1 MEDVVTA
8 EQFRRLALGFAEA
21 FESSHM
27 KHPDFRV
34 RGGKLFAALAY
45 PDKTWGMVK
54 LTPEQQEEFV
64 GTEPEVFVPQNVL
77 RSSPQPHAR
86 RSSAPPTAFHRHKH
100 LRLRPHKF
108 LLLLRSQLHHPP
120 CLVRISQS
128 RKQLPPTH
136 PKIRMPHMR
145 TLKSLRK

>member
-64 GTEPEVFVPQNVL
+64 GTEPEVFVPVKGGWGRGGAT
-77 RSSPQPHAR
+77 RSEEHTSELQSPDHLVCR
-86 RSSAPPTAFHRHKH
+86 LLLEKKKNRSGVG
-100 LRLRPHKF
+100 RLRDSAACW
-108 LLLLRSQLHHPP
+108 R
-120 CLVRISQS
+120 VGR
-128 RKQLPPTH
+128 
-136 PKIRMPHMR
+136 
-145 TLKSLRK
+145 